1 MTTCRLIVH
10 ADDFG
15 LSPSVNHGIVEAH
28 CRGIV
33 TSTSIMACGAAF
45 EHAVALARST
55 PTLDVG
61 VHLTLTEEP
70 PVSSPE
76 RIPSLVAPDGRFHEH
91 TSSFVRQWITGR
103 VSLDEVELELDAQ
116 IRRVVDQGVAVSHLD
131 GHQHVHMVP
140 GIRRVVGCLAA
151 RYDIH
156 AVRYPREAPR
166 PYMVAE
172 VKSAPRLIR
181 LLALNAFC
189 MAAGAQREMRPDHFF
204 GFFFGGRLTKAN
216 LLKVFEGLP
225 RRGVCELMCH
235 PGQPEGDSAHAHW
248 HYRWQDELDALTD
261 KAVAATLRAKGV
273 ELTSYAAL
281 TRP

>member
-15 LSPSVNHGIVEAH
+15 LSEPVNHGIVEAH

-70 PVSSPE
+70 PVSNPD
-76 RIPSLVAPDGRFHEH
+76 RIPSLLAPDGRFHTH
-91 TSSFVRQWITGR
+91 TTSFVRHYLAGR
-103 VSLDEVELELDAQ
+103 VSLDEVERELDAQ
-116 IRRVVDQGVAVSHLD
+116 IRRIVERGVAVSHLD

-140 GIRRVVGCLAA
+140 GIRRVVGRLAT
-151 RYDIH
+151 RYGIP

-166 PYMVAE
+166 PYMLADP
-172 VKSAPRLIR
+172 KSAPRVVQ

-189 MAAGAQREMRPDHFF
+189 MAADAGGARRPDHFF

-216 LLKVFEGLP
+216 LLRVFEVLP
-225 RRGVCELMCH
+225 RHGLCELMCH
-235 PGQPEGDSAHAHW
+235 PGRADGDSAHAHW

-261 KAVAATLRAKGV
+261 TDVAARLRDRGV
-273 ELTSYAAL
+273 ELTSYAVLAAA
-281 TRP
+281 